1 MKHITRNWSKV
12 KERKPRK
19 CLDTIGCQTRLK
31 RLREKCKARGYR
43 FDLMSTEVLDTRN
56 YPKLNASRDTD
67 ELESDLFIGWER
79 EPTRY

>member
-43 FDLMSTEVLDTRN
+43 FDTHSNICTDDSGLSDIPEGEPGDG
-56 YPKLNASRDTD
+56 RDIRG
-67 ELESDLFIGWER
+67 LGLS
-79 EPTRY
+79 P